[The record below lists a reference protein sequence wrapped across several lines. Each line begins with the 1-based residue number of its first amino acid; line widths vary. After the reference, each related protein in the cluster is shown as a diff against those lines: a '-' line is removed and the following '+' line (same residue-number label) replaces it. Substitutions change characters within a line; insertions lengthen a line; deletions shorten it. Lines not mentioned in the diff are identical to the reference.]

1 MTFNEALSYVYSR
14 KKFAKSSSLERISAL
29 LFALS
34 EPQKK
39 LRFIHVLGTNGKGS
53 VSVMTASCL
62 SAAGYK
68 AGLFTSPFVES
79 FCERIQIDSRYIP
92 EADFC
97 RLTEAVRE
105 KSERLPQQLQPTFF
119 EFVLAVALVYFCEQ
133 KCDLVVLE
141 AGIGGRD
148 DSTNV
153 IPAPLVTV
161 FTCIS
166 LDHTELLG
174 DTVEKIAA
182 NKAGAIKKGST
193 VVSFPAENGGFD
205 FCPQQ
210 ESVKQILCRASR
222 ENGCRIVFP
231 DMKKAHILGESMFK
245 TELKY
250 DSLSFSLRLPGEHQ
264 LANAACAL
272 ESIKALR
279 TLGYTVTDEAL
290 RKGLESAF
298 LPARTEIVR
307 TEPLTVID
315 GGHNEGA
322 AKTLAWFIDRFFSGR
337 RVTLLAAYMKDKDY
351 KAAIEILAPHCE
363 NIVFTLCDER
373 RGEDPSVLA
382 GYAEKYCGN
391 VLFERDMNEALKKAT
406 ALLNGDSALVI
417 AGSFYLAGAVRK
429 NFIG

>member
-1 MTFNEALSYVYSR
+1 MTFNEALNYVYSR
-14 KKFAKSSSLERISAL
+14 KKFAKSNSLERISAL

-53 VSVMTASCL
+53 VSTMTASCL
-62 SAAGYK
+62 TEAGYK
-68 AGLFTSPFVES
+68 TGLFTSPFVES
-79 FCERIQIDSRYIP
+79 FCERIQINSRNIS

-97 RLTEAVRE
+97 RLTETVRK
-105 KSERLPQQLQPTFF
+105 KSEDLPQLLQPTFF
-119 EFVLAVALVYFCEQ
+119 EFILAVALVHFCEQ
-133 KCDLVVLE
+133 GCDFVVLE

-153 IPAPLVTV
+153 IPPPLVTV
-161 FTCIS
+161 FTSIS
-166 LDHTELLG
+166 LDHTEILG
-174 DTVEKIAA
+174 DTAEKIAEH
-182 NKAGAIKKGST
+182 KAGAIKEGST
-193 VVSFPAENGGFD
+193 VVSFPAESGGFN

-210 ESVKQILCRASR
+210 KSVCDILRQMSER
-222 ENGCRIVFP
+222 HGCRIVFP
-231 DMKKAHILGESMFK
+231 SMNKVRIISESIFK
-245 TELKY
+245 TEIEYGKL
-250 DSLSFSLRLPGEHQ
+250 LFSLRLPGEHQ

-322 AKTLAWFIDRFFSGR
+322 AKTLAGFIDRFFSGR

-351 KAAIEILAPHCE
+351 KAAIEILAPRCE

-373 RGEDPSVLA
+373 RGEEPSVLA

-391 VLFERDMNEALKKAT
+391 VLFERDINEALKKAT
-406 ALLNGDSALVI
+406 ALLHSDCALVI